1 MATPPSHRP
10 LRALLPADTEGAGG
24 ERGAVVSS
32 ASSSVGPRQT
42 SVELAPRR
50 RTARAACIE
59 CRKRKTKARNRR
71 HGNGCPSCTAE
82 RPRCNECTRRN
93 SDCEY
98 DAGGDETPGKA
109 LKRRF
114 VDLEDKVNI
123 YEQVYAILRSRPQH
137 EANSVFKRIRTGDD
151 PRSILRHV
159 EHGDLL
165 LQLRVVPESRY
176 RYEFP
181 FMSPLPSWLQTQD
194 NPYLESLIYEWELER
209 PRSPIKSP
217 KRKARQVE
225 DRRSESEE
233 STTPGPG
240 PYLKPFHAAEV
251 HDSLIDS
258 TEPSK
263 WTAVTTDNTLLRSL
277 LRSYFLHEYQWFSA
291 FQKDYFLD
299 DMVKDRRQ
307 FCSPLLVNAVLALA
321 CHTHRELPDRAEYW
335 NPRTLGY
342 GFLTE
347 AKRHWELEQ
356 AGGRNKLTTIQA
368 AIILNLVYNL
378 NAMVKLGWRYT
389 IQAVDMAHKMK
400 LFKKPE
406 NWETLDSKVRA
417 GRDFTAWSL
426 FGWQSHC
433 AYHLLEKPLV
443 DNPPEVPLPDVAA
456 NPRWYGEVF
465 LKYPLETILYP
476 SHYAELHK
484 AKTEFRTILN
494 DVSKTFYGEPGQNR
508 PPPVEPKIAELYWRL
523 QAWYTALPESLS
535 PKTIVFT
542 AQMKLHMHYHHVII
556 TMLQSL
562 MARSPAASTS
572 SSTASP
578 TPPVAP
584 TPPQNVL
591 AISSLLNSDPPSEP
605 PGPTLPPLQATFSL
619 HRTQYETLLRLY
631 YLRHGFEALDTFIMV
646 ALMTM
651 AFITTKELED
661 IRRSAQVSSEQQKAH
676 IDSLRATLVLCTKG
690 LYDQGKSYYLS
701 QTIFRLIRNG
711 MHVDEKELLREY
723 AALPDEEDSE
733 DARMREE
740 LAQRLWPHPHP
751 TPQSDSQEDVDMD
764 YAHKTAAEEQ
774 DGWRVLDGLLKKY
787 GGVTMDAPESG
798 DSEDQG

>member
-1 MATPPSHRP
+1 MGPSV
-10 LRALLPADTEGAGG
+10 LLSDL
-24 ERGAVVSS
+24 V
-32 ASSSVGPRQT
+32 
-42 SVELAPRR
+42 
-50 RTARAACIE
+50 
-59 CRKRKTKARNRR
+59 
-71 HGNGCPSCTAE
+71 
-82 RPRCNECTRRN
+82 CTRRN

-151 PRSILRHV
+151 PQSILRHV

-181 FMSPLPSWLQTQD
+181 FMSPLPARLQTQD
-194 NPYLESLIYEWELER
+194 NPYLGSLIYEWEVER
-209 PRSPIKSP
+209 PRSPVRSP
-217 KRKARQVE
+217 KRRGKQLE
-225 DRRSESEE
+225 TDRSASEE

-240 PYLKPFHAAEV
+240 PYVKPFHAAEV
-251 HDSLIDS
+251 HDPLIDS
-258 TEPSK
+258 AEPSK
-263 WTAVTTDNTLLRSL
+263 WTGVTTDNTLLRSL

-291 FQKDYFLD
+291 FQKEYFLS
-299 DMVKDRRQ
+299 DMIADRRQ

-321 CHTHRELPDRAEYW
+321 CHSYRELTDRAEFW

-347 AKRHWELEQ
+347 AKSHWELEQ
-356 AGGRNKLTTIQA
+356 AGNRGKLTTIQA
-368 AIILNLVYNL
+368 AIILNIVYNL
-378 NAMVKLGWRYT
+378 NAMVKLGWQYT
-389 IQAVDMAHKMK
+389 LQAIDMAHKMK

-406 NWETLDSKVRA
+406 NWETLNPRLRA

-433 AYHLLEKPLV
+433 TYTLFEKPLV
-443 DNPPEVPLPDVAA
+443 DDPPEVPLPAITADSS
-456 NPRWYGEVF
+456 WYGEVW
-465 LKYPLETILYP
+465 LKYPLERILYP
-476 SHYAELHK
+476 SHFAEFYK
-484 AKTEFRTILN
+484 ANTEFRVILN
-494 DVSKTFYGEPGQNR
+494 DISKTLHGEAGQSR
-508 PPPVEPKIAELYWRL
+508 SPPAESKIAALYWRL
-523 QAWYTALPESLS
+523 QAWYAALPESLS
-535 PKTIVFT
+535 PRTIVFT
-542 AQMKLHMHYHHVII
+542 AQMKLHMHYHHAIV

-562 MARSPAASTS
+562 MTGVSDITSSAPAASP
-572 SSTASP
+572 ASAAFP
-578 TPPVAP
+578 AP
-584 TPPQNVL
+584 SQNVL

-605 PGPTLPPLQATFSL
+605 TGPPLPPLQATFSL

-631 YLRHGFEALDTFIMV
+631 YLRHGFEALDVFIMV
-646 ALMTM
+646 SLMTL

-661 IRRSAQVSSEQQKAH
+661 TRLSLAQPPSEEQKAH
-676 IDSLRATLVLCTKG
+676 IDSLRATLVLCTRG

-701 QTIFRLIRNG
+701 QTIFRLVRSG

-723 AALPDEEDSE
+723 ASLPDEEDSA
-733 DARMREE
+733 DAKMREE

-751 TPQSDSQEDVDMD
+751 QAQNDGQEDVETEH
-764 YAHKTAAEEQ
+764 ASGPAAQEQ
-774 DGWRVLDGLLKKY
+774 EGWKVLDVLLKKY
-787 GGVTMDAPESG
+787 GEVRMEAPESG